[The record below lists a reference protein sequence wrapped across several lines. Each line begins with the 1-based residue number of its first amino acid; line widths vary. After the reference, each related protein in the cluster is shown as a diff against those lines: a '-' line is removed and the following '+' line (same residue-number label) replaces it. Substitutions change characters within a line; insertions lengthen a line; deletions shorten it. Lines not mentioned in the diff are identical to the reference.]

1 MHLVEIDPL
10 IGEREFIQHP
20 PVVYRSD
27 QLNSPAP
34 VDEKKKK
41 STNLEDS
48 KQRWYLFRHKLHWLA
63 QVCQEGLALKY
74 R

>member
-1 MHLVEIDPL
+1 MKKAWKQVHLVEIDPL

-34 VDEKKKK
+34 VDEKKK
-41 STNLEDS
+41 NR
-48 KQRWYLFRHKLHWLA
+48 QI
-63 QVCQEGLALKY
+63 
-74 R
+74 